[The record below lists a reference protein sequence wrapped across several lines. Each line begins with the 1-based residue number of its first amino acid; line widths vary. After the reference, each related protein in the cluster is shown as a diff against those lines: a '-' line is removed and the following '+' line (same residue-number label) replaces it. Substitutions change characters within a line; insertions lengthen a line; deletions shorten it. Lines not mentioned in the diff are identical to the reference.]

1 MTYLWHREA
10 SRPVQSP
17 KRKRVG
23 ICAEARH
30 SPKYPRARAWGSE
43 LSGVGWA
50 QPTTC
55 YANVPARR
63 GNGGLS
69 PPYIFALILM
79 MFWLMAKPVIAC
91 AADGPQPSRLEK
103 LNAAFMKHLDARPA
117 SDALAVATIRDGWKT
132 TYEKSPEGF
141 VPDALALLNANYREA
156 LAAFDDG
163 RSADVVRLLEPLRS
177 HADVFLAANAAYFH
191 TRAQIDLN
199 KFEEVEADLARTLAD
214 PAAFDALTPYAP
226 HLAFLRG
233 FLQARNLHFKE
244 ATETLAMAHHR
255 YPDAPE
261 AIANG
266 IRQLLL
272 ELERRETGGL
282 DEVATVMQYVAD
294 RLKTADAS
302 QRVRSRQEEVLA
314 LLDKLIKDE
323 EDKEQQQKGGG
334 GSASKKKPSGKKDA
348 KNDKPMKPRDDSETP
363 TGAGEIGDLHAAP
376 KVDPG
381 EAWGK
386 LPPTE
391 REKILQSLRDRFPSR
406 YRQLVEQY
414 YRSLA
419 EQK

>member
-1 MTYLWHREA
+1 MITRGSSVAEGIGAPSA
-10 SRPVQSP
+10 SAWVFVRMRDIRTWSLAVLTGMP
-17 KRKRVG
+17 
-23 ICAEARH
+23 
-30 SPKYPRARAWGSE
+30 PRANARALALGARIGCIARALALFLMLTW
-43 LSGVGWA
+43 WA
-50 QPTTC
+50 EPTLQC
-55 YANVPARR
+55 
-63 GNGGLS
+63 S
-69 PPYIFALILM
+69 
-79 MFWLMAKPVIAC
+79 
-91 AADGPQPSRLEK
+91 AAQSSTSSNRLEK
-103 LNAAFMKHLDARPA
+103 LNAAFLKHLDTRPA
-117 SDALAVATIRDGWKT
+117 SEALAIATIREGWKT

-141 VPDALALLNANYREA
+141 VPDALAVLSPNYRDA

-163 RSADVVRLLEPLRS
+163 RSADVVRLLDPLRS
-177 HADVFLAANAAYFH
+177 DADAFLAANAAYFH

-199 KFEEVEADLARTLAD
+199 KFEEVDTDLGKLLAD
-214 PAAFDALTPYAP
+214 PAALDALTPYAP

-233 FLQARNLHFKE
+233 FVLARNLHFKE
-244 ATETLAMAHHR
+244 ATETLSSAHTR

-261 AIANG
+261 AVHNG

-294 RLKTADAS
+294 RLKTADAGE
-302 QRVRSRQEEVLA
+302 RVRSRQGEVLT

-363 TGAGEIGDLHAAP
+363 SGAGEIGDLHAAP